1 MARAPKSA
9 CSTDSATLG
18 AELAADDVAAADPM
32 SIRILA
38 RSLTLSPAVRISS
51 SSSAASDV
59 SASSCRSSAERNPRS
74 ARRLCVRDAVSGAI
88 RAARSACQ
96 LRWSAGERHVSRQAT
111 QPNKPASRAGGG
123 RIDMYHLISVH
134 LLDRGVVA
142 QLLQILHDGRG
153 TAAGAFPTTAGFK
166 L

>member
-51 SSSAASDV
+51 SSSAAS
-59 SASSCRSSAERNPRS
+59 
-74 ARRLCVRDAVSGAI
+74 
-88 RAARSACQ
+88 
-96 LRWSAGERHVSRQAT
+96 
-111 QPNKPASRAGGG
+111 
-123 RIDMYHLISVH
+123 
-134 LLDRGVVA
+134 
-142 QLLQILHDGRG
+142 
-153 TAAGAFPTTAGFK
+153 
-166 L
+166 